1 MMGKE
6 KKDPY
11 KEIAESLDIEAD
23 SIELSSQLTE
33 GEVFKTENDKTYS
46 GPAADDGCLLYTSP
60 AADDGDD
67 NKIFEKVELE
77 LKGEQEKCLRLQAEM
92 ENIRKRGLVE
102 VSNARKYAI
111 ESFAT
116 NLISVADSLE
126 KALSTEEQSIEH
138 LTSGVQLTL
147 KQMTQAF
154 ERASIVAIQPDVGEK
169 FDPNWHQAVSTK
181 SIEQLDDGFEV
192 GAVCEVLQKGY
203 KISDRVI
210 RPAIVVVSG

>member
-1 MMGKE
+1 MMGKD
-6 KKDPY
+6 KRDPY
-11 KEIAESLDIEAD
+11 KEIADSLDIEPD
-23 SIELSSQLTE
+23 SVELGSQFTE
-33 GEVFKTENDKTYS
+33 GEVAKADNDKTHS
-46 GPAADDGCLLYTSP
+46 GSFSDN
-60 AADDGDD
+60 GDD
-67 NKIFEKVELE
+67 NNVFEKIELE
-77 LKGEQEKCLRLQAEM
+77 LKVEQEKCLRLKAEI

-154 ERASIVAIQPDVGEK
+154 ERADIVAIQPDIGEK

-181 SIEQLDDGFEV
+181 SIDQLDDGFDV

>member
-1 MMGKE
+1 MMGKD

-11 KEIAESLDIEAD
+11 KEIADSFDIEPD
-23 SIELSSQLTE
+23 NIDLNSQLTE
-33 GEVFKTENDKTYS
+33 GEVFKTDDETHS
-46 GPAADDGCLLYTSP
+46 VPTADS
-60 AADDGDD
+60 GDD
-67 NKIFEKVELE
+67 NKIFEKVERE
-77 LKGEQEKCLRLQAEM
+77 LKVERENCLRLQAEM

-203 KISDRVI
+203 KISGRVI

>member
-23 SIELSSQLTE
+23 SLEVSSQLTE
-33 GEVFKTENDKTYS
+33 DEVFKTDNDKTHS
-46 GPAADDGCLLYTSP
+46 GPTEDN
-60 AADDGDD
+60 GDD
-67 NKIFEKVELE
+67 NKIFERVERE

-154 ERASIVAIQPDVGEK
+154 ERASIVEIQPDVGEK

-181 SIEQLDDGFEV
+181 PIDQLDDGFEV

>member
-1 MMGKE
+1 MGKD

-11 KEIAESLDIEAD
+11 KEIADSLDIEPD
-23 SIELSSQLTE
+23 NIELGSQFIE
-33 GEVFKTENDKTYS
+33 GEEAKADNDKTHS
-46 GPAADDGCLLYTSP
+46 GYISDN
-60 AADDGDD
+60 GDD
-67 NKIFEKVELE
+67 NKVFEKVERE
-77 LKGEQEKCLRLQAEM
+77 LKVEQEKCLRLQAEM

-147 KQMTQAF
+147 KQMTKAF
-154 ERASIVAIQPDVGEK
+154 ESANIAVIEPDIGEK

-210 RPAIVVVSG
+210 RPAIVIVSG

>member
-1 MMGKE
+1 MMGKD

-11 KEIAESLDIEAD
+11 KEIADSLDIEPD
-23 SIELSSQLTE
+23 NIDMSEQLTDSD
-33 GEVFKTENDKTYS
+33 VFKNDNDNIHSESTTK
-46 GPAADDGCLLYTSP
+46 
-60 AADDGDD
+60 DGDD
-67 NKIFEKVELE
+67 NKTSEKVLHE
-77 LKGEQEKCLRLQAEM
+77 LKVEQEKCLRLQAEM

-138 LTSGVQLTL
+138 LKSGVQLTL
-147 KQMTQAF
+147 KQMAQAF
-154 ERASIVAIQPDVGEK
+154 ERASIVSIQPDVGEK

-181 SIEQLDDGFEV
+181 SIEQLDDGFDI

>member
-1 MMGKE
+1 MGKD

-11 KEIAESLDIEAD
+11 KEIADSLDIEPD
-23 SIELSSQLTE
+23 NIELGSQFAE
-33 GEVFKTENDKTYS
+33 SEAAKADDDKTHS
-46 GPAADDGCLLYTSP
+46 GSILDN
-60 AADDGDD
+60 GDD
-67 NKIFEKVELE
+67 NKVFEKVERE
-77 LKGEQEKCLRLQAEM
+77 LKVEQEKCLRLQAEM

-102 VSNARKYAI
+102 VNNARKYAF

-116 NLISVADSLE
+116 SLISVADSLE

-181 SIEQLDDGFEV
+181 PIDQLEDGFEV

>member
-11 KEIAESLDIEAD
+11 KEIADSLDIEPD
-23 SIELSSQLTE
+23 NIELGSQFIE
-33 GEVFKTENDKTYS
+33 GEVAKADNDKTHS
-46 GPAADDGCLLYTSP
+46 GSISDS
-60 AADDGDD
+60 GDD
-67 NKIFEKVELE
+67 NKVFEKVERE
-77 LKGEQEKCLRLQAEM
+77 LKVEQEKCLRLQAEM

-138 LTSGVQLTL
+138 LKSGVQLTL
-147 KQMTQAF
+147 KQMAQAF
-154 ERASIVAIQPDVGEK
+154 ERASIVSIQPDVGEK

-181 SIEQLDDGFEV
+181 SIEQLDDGFDV

>member
-1 MMGKE
+1 MGKD
-6 KKDPY
+6 KRDPY
-11 KEIAESLDIEAD
+11 KEIADSLDIE
-23 SIELSSQLTE
+23 SNNIERASQLTDDE
-33 GEVFKTENDKTYS
+33 GAKTDSDHTHSEFTAVDS
-46 GPAADDGCLLYTSP
+46 
-60 AADDGDD
+60 DD
-67 NKIFEKVELE
+67 NKTFEKVEHE
-77 LKGEQEKCLRLQAEM
+77 LKAEQEKCLRLQAEM

-154 ERASIVAIQPDVGEK
+154 ERANIVAIQPDVGEK

-181 SIEQLDDGFEV
+181 SIDQLDDGFEV